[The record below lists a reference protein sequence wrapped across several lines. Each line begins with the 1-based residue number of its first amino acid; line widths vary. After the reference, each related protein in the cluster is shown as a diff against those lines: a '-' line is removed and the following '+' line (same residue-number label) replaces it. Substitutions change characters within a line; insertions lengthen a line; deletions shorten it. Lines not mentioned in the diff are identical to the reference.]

1 MTHGKSPDLKRWL
14 TSMFRTWPLVAIAL
28 AALLILIAA
37 SNLATRRKAQQI
49 NTQLDEMH
57 MLHRHI
63 EGQLRKVRSD
73 VHLSGIFIR
82 DYLLD
87 NSQLTGPSYRARLI
101 DLRKSTTATLEDL
114 EPLVDPKVVDRI
126 VSLQEKLEDYWGAF
140 GPLFEWDQS
149 QKTALSSSFL
159 RRQVLPRR
167 DAVLNIAEVIEDL
180 NNANLKE
187 QRAAIAIQEYE
198 LHRFLTQTLW
208 VSLCLGIGVAVAAVL
223 RIRVLERRSEEQH
236 ERSEEAESEMRRLS
250 QQLVT
255 AQEEERKRLSRELH
269 DEVGQ
274 ALTALRMEIARAE
287 RLCPTSGTTLSA
299 QLAECKHLIE
309 TLIHT
314 VRNLS
319 MGLRP
324 SMLDD
329 FGLGTALKWHAQD
342 FTRRYQVMVNVALEG
357 DLDRLPEPHRTCVYR
372 VVQEA
377 LTNCA
382 RHANATQVGVSLR
395 REAAALRLL
404 IHDDGVGLQDQA
416 RNRDGLGLLGIEE
429 RVKELQGFLS
439 IHSTNGA
446 GTTLCVEIPVPET
459 VVEEDQL
466 ATRSSG

>member
-1 MTHGKSPDLKRWL
+1 MTHGTNLDLRNWL
-14 TSMFRTWPLVAIAL
+14 TSMFRTWPLVAIVL

-87 NSQLTGPSYRARLI
+87 NSQLTGPTYRENLI
-101 DLRKSTTATLEDL
+101 ELRKSTTATLQDL
-114 EPLVDPKVVDRI
+114 EPLVDPKLVDQI
-126 VSLQEKLEDYWGAF
+126 VSLQEKLEDYWGTF
-140 GPLFEWDQS
+140 DPLFEWDQS
-149 QKTALSSSFL
+149 QKTALSSTFL

-167 DAVLNIAEVIEDL
+167 DAVLNIAQDIEEL

-187 QRAAIAIQEYE
+187 QRATIGIREYE
-198 LHRFLTQTLW
+198 LHRFLNETLW
-208 VSLCLGIGVAVAAVL
+208 VSLCLGIGVAIAAVV
-223 RIRVLERRSEEQH
+223 RIRVLEKRSEEQQ
-236 ERSEEAESEMRRLS
+236 ERSEEAKSEMRRLS
-250 QQLVT
+250 QELVT

-274 ALTALRMEIARAE
+274 TLTALRMEIGKAE
-287 RLCPTSGTTLSA
+287 RLSPKSPGALPS
-299 QLAECKHLIE
+299 QLAECKHLVE

-342 FTRRYQVMVNVALEG
+342 FSNRYRVMVNVALEG
-357 DLDRLPEPHRTCVYR
+357 DVDRLPETHRTCVYR

-395 REAAALRLL
+395 REAATLRLL

-416 RNRDGLGLLGIEE
+416 SKRNGLGLLGIEE
-429 RVKELQGFLS
+429 RVKELRGVLS

-446 GTTLCVEIPVPET
+446 GTTLRVEIPVPEM
-459 VVEEDQL
+459 VAEEEL
-466 ATRSSG
+466 ATRASG

>member
-1 MTHGKSPDLKRWL
+1 MTGQRNLDLSNWL
-14 TSMFRTWPLVAIAL
+14 TSMFRTWPLVAIVL
-28 AALLILIAA
+28 AALLILIAV

-49 NTQLDEMH
+49 NTQLDGMH

-87 NSQLTGPSYRARLI
+87 NSQLTGPSYREKLI
-101 DLRKSTTATLEDL
+101 ELRKSTTATLKDL
-114 EPLVDPKVVDRI
+114 EPMVDPAVVNRI
-126 VSLQEKLEDYWGAF
+126 VSLQDKLEDYWGAF
-140 GPLFEWDQS
+140 DPLFQWDPR
-149 QKTALSSSFL
+149 QKTALSSTFL

-167 DAVLNIAEVIEDL
+167 DAVLAIAEGIEEL

-187 QRAAIAIQEYE
+187 QRAAIGVREYE

-208 VSLCLGIGVAVAAVL
+208 ISLCLGIGVAVAAVL
-223 RIRVLERRSEEQH
+223 RIRILEKRSEEQH
-236 ERSEEAESEMRRLS
+236 ERSEEAKSEMRRLS

-255 AQEEERKRLSRELH
+255 AQEEERKILSRELH

-274 ALTALRMEIARAE
+274 ALTGLRMEIATAE
-287 RLCPTSGTTLSA
+287 RLGPAPGTALSA

-314 VRNLS
+314 VRNLA

-329 FGLGTALKWHAQD
+329 FGLGTALQWHAQD
-342 FTRRYQVMVNVALEG
+342 FSRRYRVMVNVALEG

-395 REAAALRLL
+395 REAAMLRLL
-404 IHDDGVGLQDQA
+404 IHDDGVGLPDQA
-416 RNRDGLGLLGIEE
+416 RKRDGLGLLGIEE
-429 RVKELQGFLS
+429 RVKELRGVMA

-446 GTTLCVEIPVPET
+446 GTTLRVEIPVEEAVP
-459 VVEEDQL
+459 EDQL
-466 ATRSSG
+466 ATHSS

>member
-1 MTHGKSPDLKRWL
+1 MTHKRSFSISKWL
-14 TSMFRTWPLVAIAL
+14 TPIFRTWPLVAIAL

-57 MLHRHI
+57 RLHRHI

-73 VHLSGIFIR
+73 IHLSGIFIR

-87 NSQLTGPSYRARLI
+87 NSQLTGPAYRERLI
-101 DLRKSTTATLEDL
+101 GLRKSTTVTLQDL
-114 EPLVDPKVVDRI
+114 EPLVDRTVVDRI

-140 GPLFEWDQS
+140 DPLFEWDAR
-149 QKTALSSSFL
+149 QKTALSSTFL

-167 DAVLNIAEVIEDL
+167 DAVLNIAEVIEEF

-187 QRAAIAIQEYE
+187 QRAAISVREYE
-198 LHRFLTQTLW
+198 LHRFLNQTLW
-208 VSLCLGIGVAVAAVL
+208 ISLCLGIGVAVAAVL
-223 RIRVLERRSEEQH
+223 RIRVLEKRSEEQH
-236 ERSEEAESEMRRLS
+236 ERSEEAENEMRRLS

-274 ALTALRMEIARAE
+274 ELTALRMEIAKAE
-287 RLCPTSGTTLSA
+287 RVCPASGAALAA

-309 TLIHT
+309 TLIQT

-324 SMLDD
+324 SILDD

-342 FTRRYQVMVNVALEG
+342 FTRRFRVMVNVALEG
-357 DLDRLPEPHRTCVYR
+357 DVDLLPEPHRTCVYR

-382 RHANATQVGVSLR
+382 RHAKATQVGVSLR

-404 IHDDGVGLQDQA
+404 IHDDGVGLQGQT
-416 RNRDGLGLLGIEE
+416 RNWDGLGLLGIEE
-429 RVKELQGFLS
+429 RVKELQGVVT

-446 GTTLCVEIPVPET
+446 GTTLRVEMPLPET
-459 VVEEDQL
+459 VAEEQL

>member
-1 MTHGKSPDLKRWL
+1 
-14 TSMFRTWPLVAIAL
+14 MFRTWPLVAIAL
-28 AALLILIAA
+28 AVLLILMGA

-63 EGQLRKVRSD
+63 EGELRKVRSE

-87 NSQLTGPSYRARLI
+87 NSQITGPSYREKLI
-101 DLRKSTTATLEDL
+101 ELRKSTTATLKDL
-114 EPLVDPKVVDRI
+114 EPLVDPTVVNRI
-126 VSLQEKLEDYWGAF
+126 VSLQEKLEDYWGTF
-140 GPLFEWDQS
+140 DPLFEWDPA
-149 QKTALSSSFL
+149 QKTALSSIFL

-167 DAVLNIAEVIEDL
+167 DAVLNIAEGIEDL

-187 QRAAIAIQEYE
+187 QRATISIREYE
-198 LHRFLTQTLW
+198 LHRFLTRTLW
-208 VSLCLGIGVAVAAVL
+208 ISLCLGIGVAVAAVL
-223 RIRVLERRSEEQH
+223 RIRILEKRAEEQH
-236 ERSEEAESEMRRLS
+236 ERSEVAKSEMRRLS

-274 ALTALRMEIARAE
+274 ALTALRMEIGKAE
-287 RLCPTSGTTLSA
+287 RLCPAPGTALSA

-342 FTRRYQVMVNVALEG
+342 FTRRYGVMVNVALEG
-357 DLDRLPEPHRTCVYR
+357 DLDYLPEPHRTCVYR

-395 REAAALRLL
+395 REAAMLRLL
-404 IHDDGVGLQDQA
+404 IHDDGIGLQDQA

-429 RVKELQGFLS
+429 RVKELQGVLA

-446 GTTLCVEIPVPET
+446 GTTLRVEIPVQEA
-459 VVEEDQL
+459 VLEDQL

>member
-1 MTHGKSPDLKRWL
+1 MTHKRSSSIGKWL
-14 TSMFRTWPLVAIAL
+14 TPMFRTWPLVAIAL

-57 MLHRHI
+57 TLHRHI

-87 NSQLTGPSYRARLI
+87 NSQLTGPAYRERLI
-101 DLRKSTTATLEDL
+101 ELRKSTTATLKDL
-114 EPLVDPKVVDRI
+114 QPLVDPKVVDRI
-126 VSLQEKLEDYWGAF
+126 VSLQEKLEDYWATF
-140 GPLFEWDQS
+140 DPLFEWDPG
-149 QKTALSSSFL
+149 QKTALSSTFL

-167 DAVLNIAEVIEDL
+167 DAVLNIAEVIEEF

-187 QRAAIAIQEYE
+187 QRAAISVREYE

-208 VSLCLGIGVAVAAVL
+208 ISLCLGIGVAVAAVL
-223 RIRVLERRSEEQH
+223 RIRVLEKRSEEQH
-236 ERSEEAESEMRRLS
+236 ERSEEAKSEMRRLS

-274 ALTALRMEIARAE
+274 ELTALRMEIAKAE
-287 RLCPTSGTTLSA
+287 RLCPASGTALSA

-309 TLIHT
+309 TLIQT

-324 SMLDD
+324 SILDD

-342 FTRRYQVMVNVALEG
+342 FTRRFRVMVNVALEG
-357 DLDRLPEPHRTCVYR
+357 DVDRLPEPHRTCVYR

-382 RHANATQVGVSLR
+382 RHAKATQVGVSPAYPR
-395 REAAALRLL
+395 RRCWASGADEELGRSWSARYRRTRQGTSRCRE
-404 IHDDGVGLQDQA
+404 HTFHKRRRDDFA
-416 RNRDGLGLLGIEE
+416 RRDAPPRHGCG
-429 RVKELQGFLS
+429 
-439 IHSTNGA
+439 
-446 GTTLCVEIPVPET
+446 GTTC
-459 VVEEDQL
+459 DCD
-466 ATRSSG
+466 SF